1 MHGPRVHGTHHT
13 ARVHGH
19 MLRSAHG
26 PTQRTTSKDKAAG
39 VYHVYKAV
47 SMVKG
52 INIIEHNKQTWVS
65 AGYDDWNYE
74 KHLDYHETTQ
84 DPNQI

>member
-1 MHGPRVHGTHHT
+1 
-13 ARVHGH
+13 
-19 MLRSAHG
+19 MLRSADG
-26 PTQRTTSKDKAAG
+26 PTQCATSKDKAAG

-52 INIIEHNKQTWVS
+52 INIIEHNKQGITIEIT
-65 AGYDDWNYE
+65 E

-84 DPNQI
+84 DQNQI

>member
-1 MHGPRVHGTHHT
+1 MP
-13 ARVHGH
+13 GH
-19 MLRSAHG
+19 MLRSADG
-26 PTQRTTSKDKAAG
+26 PTQCATSKDKAAG

-47 SMVKG
+47 SMVKD

-65 AGYDDWNYE
+65 AGMTTEITE